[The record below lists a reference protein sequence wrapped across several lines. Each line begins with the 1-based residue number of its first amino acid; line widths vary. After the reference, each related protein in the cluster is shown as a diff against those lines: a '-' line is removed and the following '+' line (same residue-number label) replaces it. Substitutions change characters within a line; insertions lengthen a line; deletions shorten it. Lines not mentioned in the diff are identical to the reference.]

1 MKVINNNVSIQKKIL
16 IFFILMLCIILVG
29 ALVFWYNNKKSD
41 QQFAMAMLLKE
52 CYLVV
57 DKVNLY
63 SNELMEQEK
72 SISFTSLRGELD
84 KLDDYFFLLKDG
96 GHFALNDKFLHI
108 ESVSGSHREE
118 LHKLLNRWDT
128 YKSLLLTLTDNN
140 SYSVSKKLLI
150 DEKQKLIIEELDIFS
165 NLLLTDVEQEENI
178 SSYILLIVVFSAFT
192 GLFLGYHF
200 ILNTAIK
207 PLKRITKTTRTLAFG
222 QNVEVFPE
230 DKKDEIGQ
238 LYKSVNLLNINLTKV
253 SNFAND
259 IGNGNFEAT
268 FEARSKN
275 DLLGHA
281 LLDMRNNLK
290 KVVHEDQKRNWANK
304 NLADFA
310 ELLRIHSENLEELS
324 YKIVARLVYCLKA
337 NQGGFFLLSEDGDKL
352 ELKGSYA
359 YNKRK
364 YIEKVIDS
372 THGLTGQ
379 CLQEGKPIYLK
390 EIPQDYM
397 EITSG
402 LGGARP
408 SSLLLLPLIEN
419 DNGYGVIEISSIEE
433 MDDYKIK
440 FAEMVAEDIA
450 SSLSVLKANEKTKE
464 LLTESQLKNEK
475 RKSNELQMSQKL
487 AELEVSAEQ
496 WKNKETELVKRES
509 KLANIIEAAPYC
521 LLIITPSKKVEYF
534 NSYLADFFKQ
544 KGIFVAKDISV
555 LQLLPTNE
563 IKLWD
568 KYFEQSRK
576 GEVITDILN
585 WRHIQG
591 FDIYLQI
598 MINKIEAEEGN
609 FEGWVIRIN
618 EISYLH
624 PVRW

>member
-1 MKVINNNVSIQKKIL
+1 
-16 IFFILMLCIILVG
+16 MLCIILVG